1 MNQVKRNGKKH
12 EQLIGSY
19 AEIAV
24 AYSKLLSESLSDAIE
39 ESPWNL
45 SEHGRRKFQ
54 DSKLELLF

>member
-39 ESPWNL
+39 ESP
-45 SEHGRRKFQ
+45 
-54 DSKLELLF
+54 